1 LPSNALTAF
10 TSANLPYILPIP
22 TRTGYIFKGWYD
34 GGLLVETVALNT
46 IENKTFNATWL
57 KDSSAPKFVKLST
70 NVKRI
75 KSGEEITFTISFTDS
90 SGVKNAEIGL
100 ENYDGKRLKVSFS
113 NFDSLGNAETKM
125 IFPSGF
131 FYSASSLYYKYNRG
145 FESKNHLYLRSV
157 NVTDNLENNIVYWE
171 DPNRYSGVSSG
182 ANRLR
187 TGFYI
192 EVYR

>member
-1 LPSNALTAF
+1 
-10 TSANLPYILPIP
+10 LPYTLPIP
-22 TRTGYIFKGWYD
+22 TRYGYIFKGWYED
-34 GGLLVETVALNT
+34 GLLVDSIVQNT
-46 IENKTFNATWL
+46 FENKTFNATWL
-57 KDSSAPKFVKLST
+57 KDSSAPLFVNLST
-70 NVKRI
+70 NVERI

-90 SGVKNAEIGL
+90 SGVKNAEIQL

-113 NFDSLGNAETKM
+113 NFDSTGKAETKM
-125 IFPSGF
+125 IFPSGY
-131 FYSASSLYYKYNRG
+131 FYSASSLYYKYNRS

-157 NVTDNLENNIVYWE
+157 NVTDNLGNNRDYWE

-192 EVYR
+192 VVYS